1 MAVRKISA
9 SDPAS
14 FFAMRRSGIG
24 WLQVMMA
31 GCGSRADISIDGGT
45 SGSVASFPSAVVVVV
60 VGAEDDPAL
69 LLPVHPLK
77 KEARFLEDAFV
88 LGLRG
93 RNAKGRL
100 A

>member
-1 MAVRKISA
+1 MAVRKTSV

-14 FFAMRRSGIG
+14 FFAIRRSGIG

-45 SGSVASFPSAVVVVV
+45 SGSVVSFPSAV

-77 KEARFLEDAFV
+77 KEDRFFAGAFD

-93 RNAKGRL
+93 RNVNGRL